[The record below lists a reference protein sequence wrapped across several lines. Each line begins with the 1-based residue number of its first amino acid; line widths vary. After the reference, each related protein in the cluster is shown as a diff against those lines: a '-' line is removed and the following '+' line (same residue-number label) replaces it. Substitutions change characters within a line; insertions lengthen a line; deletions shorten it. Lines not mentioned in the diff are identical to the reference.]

1 MSFELKYAIIHS
13 FTKES
18 KQSYATNIV
27 KKTALLKNELPAVMS
42 LVQGVSAL
50 LGKPGNI
57 LSYGQFSNDM
67 RQGKF
72 PAEFDC
78 YSSKPLDPAAFI
90 SMSHLAVDELAAAS
104 ESESFSTGGHILVS
118 YYLVDN
124 KKFVLVAMIKQRG
137 GVSLDKDYVP
147 IAVTEIDLSKVHQ
160 AARINLSRYVEVA
173 SQPRFSNDEN
183 ENENEDVVEERTY
196 LSFVGQGTHNLAS
209 GYFVK
214 ALGCTK
220 GISSSRATGNVISA
234 VRTFFS
240 SAELK
245 PHRSAACNGV
255 IAYLK
260 KKLDAKENAVL
271 NDLVYAAIV
280 TLTEGQ
286 SAVIDDLKEFLNDER
301 TKIPAE
307 FAIHAPTLRKKT
319 MIKGETANWTVQFE
333 QGMLGLT
340 ANAAIIYNENK
351 KTLTFTNLGKK
362 LISDIESELKKR

>member
-18 KQSYATNIV
+18 KQSYVTNKV

-42 LVQGVSAL
+42 LVQGVSTL

-72 PAEFDC
+72 PSEFDR
-78 YSSKPLDPAAFI
+78 YSSKPLDATAFI
-90 SMSHLAVDELAAAS
+90 AMSHLAVDELADVS

-118 YYLVDN
+118 YYLVDS
-124 KKFVLVAMIKQRG
+124 KEFVLVAMIKQRG

-160 AARINLSRYVEVA
+160 AARINLSRYVEIAAQPASNNDDDDVA
-173 SQPRFSNDEN
+173 
-183 ENENEDVVEERTY
+183 EERTY

-240 SAELK
+240 RTDLK
-245 PHRSAACNGV
+245 PYRTAACNGV
-255 IAYLK
+255 VSYLK

-271 NDLVYAAIV
+271 NDLVYSAIT
-280 TLTEGQ
+280 TLTAGQ
-286 SAVIDDLKEFLNDER
+286 GTVIDELKVFLNDER

-340 ANAAIIYNENK
+340 ANAAIVYNKDK
-351 KTLTFTNLGKK
+351 KTLTFTNLGEK
-362 LISDIESELKKR
+362 LVADIESELNQR